1 MSVDVKV
8 KCVNNTGVY
17 GQLTKGK
24 VYDVVG
30 QTRSLYF
37 VHDDVPMDWY
47 QREYGKMSIG
57 FDKERFEI
65 ISEKEVMRVKC
76 IRRGNNSYITVGKIY
91 EAIVDD
97 GYYYKIINDQGD
109 CFEYAHSLF
118 EIVKEGQE
126 TITYSENV
134 TSINKSTNKYLRE
147 IKPGVFVDIY
157 DVLRAWKVTDPCLQ
171 HAAKKVLQ
179 AGERGHKD
187 RLEDLNDVLASTQR
201 AIEMHKEWNNV

>member
-8 KCVNNTGVY
+8 KCVNNTGVQS
-17 GQLTKGK
+17 QLTKGK

-76 IRRGNNSYITVGKIY
+76 IRQGNNSYITVGKIY
-91 EAIVDD
+91 ETIGDD
-97 GYYYKIINDQGD
+97 GYCYSIINDQGD

-118 EIVKEGQE
+118 EIVSEKEEPEVVEEGKPYLPCKNLMKFDPVTGE
-126 TITYSENV
+126 SEPYP
-134 TSINKSTNKYLRE
+134 SHPDQY
-147 IKPGVFVDIY
+147 
-157 DVLRAWKVTDPCLQ
+157 RAWHGKVAWLYNPFSGTKRDARDVGSDVFGFLI
-171 HAAKKVLQ
+171 
-179 AGERGHKD
+179 GE
-187 RLEDLNDVLASTQR
+187 
-201 AIEMHKEWNNV
+201 